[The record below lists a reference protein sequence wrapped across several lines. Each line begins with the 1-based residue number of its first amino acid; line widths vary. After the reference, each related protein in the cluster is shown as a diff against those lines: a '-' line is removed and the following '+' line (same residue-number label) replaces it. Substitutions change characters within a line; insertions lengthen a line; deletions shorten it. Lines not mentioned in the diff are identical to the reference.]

1 MTWLPGQP
9 TRNGFYWYR
18 RGTGKGDEE
27 LAGDDPQIVK
37 VDGHRVSVAGSD
49 RTVDS
54 ELLAGQW
61 AGPLLPPEG
70 DERTPEPG
78 RGK

>member
-1 MTWLPGQP
+1 MMWLHGQP
-9 TRNGFYWYR
+9 TKDGFYWYR

-27 LAGDDPQIVK
+27 LAGEDTQIVK
-37 VDGHRVSVAGSD
+37 VDGHRVSIAGSA

-61 AGPLLPPEG
+61 VGPLAPPEE
-70 DERTPEPG
+70 DEPRVESP
-78 RGK
+78 